1 MPPLAEINWTM
12 SIIGTIVLSVV
23 ATVLLNVLT
32 RKKK

>member
-1 MPPLAEINWTM
+1 MLFAEINWTM
-12 SIIGTIVLSVV
+12 SIIGTIILSVV